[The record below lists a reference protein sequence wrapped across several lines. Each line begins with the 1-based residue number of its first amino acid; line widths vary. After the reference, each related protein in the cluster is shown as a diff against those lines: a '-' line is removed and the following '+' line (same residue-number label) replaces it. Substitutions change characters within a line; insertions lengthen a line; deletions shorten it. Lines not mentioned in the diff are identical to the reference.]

1 MQCFAAQIEEAVF
14 QAGFFW
20 IFLLTSDWQRQFF
33 RLAEHNDI
41 AGENFDLTRGQICV
55 HGGGT
60 ARLYI
65 AINGDNA
72 FKAQCFEDG
81 QCGAVAIGN
90 NLRHAVMIAQIDE
103 QNAAMVALTMDPAR

>member
-1 MQCFAAQIEEAVF
+1 MQRFAAQIEEPVF

-20 IFLLTSDWQRQFF
+20 IFLFTSNGQRQLF

-41 AGENFDLTRGQICV
+41 ARENFDLTRGQICV
-55 HGGGT
+55 HRGGT

-72 FKAQCFEDG
+72 FKAQCFEDWQG
-81 QCGAVAIGN
+81 GAVAIGD
-90 NLRHAVMIAQIDE
+90 NLRHAVVIAQIDE